1 MQYFHYTPISD
12 SSVVIFYEY
21 LANLDMSKL
30 QNVEF
35 VYEQQHQDFIMNF
48 IYLKHC
54 CKKYPIS
61 QREQWLI
68 VVNSFI
74 ESNAFLL
81 EYMKVFLIDL
91 WFV

>member
-1 MQYFHYTPISD
+1 MNILQTSN
-12 SSVVIFYEY
+12 V
-21 LANLDMSKL
+21 DMSKL

-81 EYMKVFLIDL
+81 EYVKVFLIDL

>member
-1 MQYFHYTPISD
+1 
-12 SSVVIFYEY
+12 
-21 LANLDMSKL
+21 MSKL

-35 VYEQQHQDFIMNF
+35 VYEQQHQDFIRNF
-48 IYLKHC
+48 IYLKL
-54 CKKYPIS
+54 KYPIS

-81 EYMKVFLIDL
+81 DLVKVFLIDL